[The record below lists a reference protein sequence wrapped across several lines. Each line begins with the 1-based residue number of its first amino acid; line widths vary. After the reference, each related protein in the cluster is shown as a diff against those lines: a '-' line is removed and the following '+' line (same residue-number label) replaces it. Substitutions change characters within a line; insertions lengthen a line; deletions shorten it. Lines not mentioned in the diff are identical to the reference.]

1 MLKSLLEICGARGSV
16 ACSVLPGR
24 RPPPIARDYICFIW
38 INAHPLPARHRPRR
52 PGCPGGPLGL
62 PDRHQTLLQVYSAR
76 GDRASPAQAAAPPAK
91 RGQACAPAAA
101 ELQSQS
107 QSQPPRP
114 RRPRSRPG
122 PAPAMNTQQVY
133 TMNMDHRQAVRC
145 LLLLLTNCTAYR
157 LLKRLLVNVGC
168 LPFRTSGPSGWPA
181 SRGSRT
187 SGRTSGPP
195 AASRAWCARPQGLH
209 AVLERRFRP
218 VLSIAN
224 ACR

>member
-1 MLKSLLEICGARGSV
+1 VSRGSLGLARQASDLAASLFGAR
-16 ACSVLPGR
+16 
-24 RPPPIARDYICFIW
+24 
-38 INAHPLPARHRPRR
+38 RPRESR
-52 PGCPGGPLGL
+52 
-62 PDRHQTLLQVYSAR
+62 
-76 GDRASPAQAAAPPAK
+76 AAPPAK